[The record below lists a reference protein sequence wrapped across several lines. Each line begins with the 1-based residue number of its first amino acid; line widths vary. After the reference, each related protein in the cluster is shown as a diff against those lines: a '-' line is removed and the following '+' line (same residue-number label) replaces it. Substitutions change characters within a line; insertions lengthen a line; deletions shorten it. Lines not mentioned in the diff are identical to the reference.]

1 MEVEVGL
8 TPLNFM
14 SRRLVKLQKASMRLM
29 WALPLKCVKS
39 IEHHFEVVSR
49 DAPHQFHR
57 IVCCL
62 DNKQQK
68 GLEKQSKAAA
78 GPAPSSSLLPLNGP
92 QHIRIADIVKSETG
106 RQHRNR
112 CEEQKIGR
120 LEGRQIF
127 FVGEDC

>member
-39 IEHHFEVVSR
+39 IEHHLRLSRATLPINSIASSAVS
-49 DAPHQFHR
+49 
-57 IVCCL
+57 IT
-62 DNKQQK
+62 NSKK
-68 GLEKQSKAAA
+68 GSKSRVKPL
-78 GPAPSSSLLPLNGP
+78 PARLRLSSFLPLNGP

-127 FVGEDC
+127 FVGEDW